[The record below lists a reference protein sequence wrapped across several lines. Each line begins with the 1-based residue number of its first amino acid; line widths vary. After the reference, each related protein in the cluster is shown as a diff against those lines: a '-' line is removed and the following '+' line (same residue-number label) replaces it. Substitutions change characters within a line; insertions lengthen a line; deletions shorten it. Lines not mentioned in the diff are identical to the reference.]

1 MANHLIQELQ
11 IKEIQSLTC
20 QLPIF
25 LGKFIFQLIISIG
38 HKIVKT
44 QVDTNST
51 IRTKT
56 KTLLKKVKH
65 RSNTTEKLQHTHMG
79 PTVQ

>member
-1 MANHLIQELQ
+1 MANYLIQALQ

-25 LGKFIFQLIISIG
+25 LGKFVFQLIISTG

-44 QVDTNST
+44 QADTNST

-56 KTLLKKVKH
+56 KTLLKKIKH
-65 RSNTTEKLQHTHMG
+65 RSNTTKKLQHTRTG